1 MVLDEQEWLEETF
14 EDHRIVANDMRSLAR
29 KLRALG
35 LDAHEATGTMDVSSY
50 MTWAKALE
58 DAADEMNPPTP
69 QYADNVVMFPGR

>member
-14 EDHRIVANDMRSLAR
+14 EDHRIVANEMRSVAR

-35 LDAHEATGTMDVSSY
+35 LDAYEATGTMDTSPYFS
-50 MTWAKALE
+50 WAKALE
-58 DAADEMNPPTP
+58 DRADEMNPPAP